1 MKLKELFERIK
12 FFFMSPTKKK
22 KIFNAWLVEQAIQ
35 TGIMPPPD
43 LLTKEQYEQFQKLLK
58 LRQEYESLFQEIP
71 FPGSLTEQDDEI
83 YRQD

>member
-1 MKLKELFERIK
+1 MSLKGLLARVR
-12 FFFMSPTKKK
+12 FFFMSPTKKE

-71 FPGSLTEQDDEI
+71 FPNSSTEQDDEI